1 MQAVILAGGLGT
13 RLRPLTANI
22 PKPMA
27 PVNGRPFLEYEIEL
41 LKKKGVLDFVL
52 CVGYRAN
59 VIQDHFGD
67 GKGFGVS
74 ISYSFEVE
82 ELLGPA
88 GALKN
93 AEQLLDDNFIVTYG
107 DGYLAMDY
115 RKAWDAF
122 LDSQK
127 LGLMVVY
134 ENHDRF
140 GRSDLEVKNGYVT
153 RYDKKNKSPDM
164 VWINFGVS
172 FLRKKALDLIPAKSA
187 FKEEEFYGMLI
198 ERHELLAFETKER
211 FYEIGTPAALNEFAS
226 FITLREKYSEG
237 KNRDL

>member
-13 RLRPLTANI
+13 RLRPLTEKV
-22 PKPMA
+22 PKPMIQ
-27 PVNGRPFLEYEIEL
+27 VNGKPFLEYEIEL
-41 LKKKGVLDFVL
+41 LKKNGVLDFVL

-67 GKGFGVS
+67 GKKFGVRV
-74 ISYSFEVE
+74 SYSFEGE

-93 AEQLLDDNFIVTYG
+93 AERHLEDNFIVTYG

-115 RKAWDAF
+115 RKAWDVFVA
-122 LDSQK
+122 SRK
-127 LGLMVVY
+127 LGMMVVY

-140 GRSDLEVKNGYVT
+140 GRSDLEVKSGYVT

-172 FLRKKALDLIPAKSA
+172 FLRKKALEFIPAASA
-187 FKEEEFYGMLI
+187 FKEEEFYGKLI
-198 ERHELLAFETKER
+198 GRRELLAFETKER
-211 FYEIGTPAALNEFAS
+211 FYEIGTPASLNEFAS
-226 FITLREKYSEG
+226 FISSLEK
-237 KNRDL
+237 